1 LPEKVNKLKVSD
13 QVTTLTLIRAWS
25 KVFYNMKESTQ
36 TNIIDLNNINYDS
49 NGTVGNNA
57 TFDYNAL
64 IVNSGQKSK
73 MD

>member
-1 LPEKVNKLKVSD
+1 
-13 QVTTLTLIRAWS
+13 
-25 KVFYNMKESTQ
+25 MKESTQ

-64 IVNSGQKSK
+64 IVNSGKKSK